1 VYLLFYLFLI
11 ILTVVFMELFAI
23 FAHKYIMHGPGWFL
37 HKSHHVKN
45 NNKSELNDLYFVI
58 FSLPSI
64 YFIIK
69 GILIE
74 NYIFLSIGIGILF
87 YGIIYILLHDIFVHK
102 RFGFNINFKNP
113 IFKKIKVSHR
123 KHHNSRTKDNC
134 TNFGF
139 IYYK

>member
-1 VYLLFYLFLI
+1 MYLLFYLFLI

-45 NNKSELNDLYFVI
+45 NNKTELNDLYFVI

-102 RFGFNINFKNP
+102 RFGFNINFKNS

>member
-1 VYLLFYLFLI
+1 MNFIFYLLLI
-11 ILTVVFMELFAI
+11 IMTVVMMEIFAI

-37 HKSHHVKN
+37 HKSHHEKN
-45 NNKSELNDLYFVI
+45 NKKTELNDLYFVI

-64 YFIIK
+64 YFIIRGLLHK
-69 GILIE
+69 NYVILSVGVGIL
-74 NYIFLSIGIGILF
+74 L

-102 RFGFNINFKNP
+102 RFGYNINLKNP
-113 IFKKIKVSHR
+113 IFKKIKLSHR
-123 KHHNSRTKDNC
+123 KHHNSKTKENC

>member
-1 VYLLFYLFLI
+1 MYLLFYLFLI
-11 ILTVVFMELFAI
+11 ILTVVFMEIFAI

-45 NNKSELNDLYFVI
+45 NNKTELNDLYFVI

-102 RFGFNINFKNP
+102 RFGFNINFKNS

>member
-1 VYLLFYLFLI
+1 
-11 ILTVVFMELFAI
+11 MEIFAI

-45 NNKSELNDLYFVI
+45 NNKTELNDLYFVI

-87 YGIIYILLHDIFVHK
+87 YGIIDILLHDIFVHK
-102 RFGFNINFKNP
+102 RFGFNINFKNS

>member
-1 VYLLFYLFLI
+1 
-11 ILTVVFMELFAI
+11 
-23 FAHKYIMHGPGWFL
+23 MHGPGWFL

-45 NNKSELNDLYFVI
+45 NNKTELNDLYFVI

-102 RFGFNINFKNP
+102 RFGFNISFKNS